1 MTYTADFAESIWLPF
16 KPGTIR
22 ACIANASSIKSDF
35 LNDSACWASITG
47 HVYTEKEMDSLWSMI
62 EEQKKRVQAFFL
74 VHIGKFTAFN
84 PAYASL

>member
-1 MTYTADFAESIWLPF
+1 MTYTKEFAESIWLPF

-22 ACIANASSIKSDF
+22 SCIADAHSVKADF
-35 LNDSACWASITG
+35 LNDPACWTSITG
-47 HVYTEKEMDSLWSMI
+47 HVYTDKEMNSLWGMI
-62 EEQKKRVQAFFL
+62 QEQKKRVQAFFL